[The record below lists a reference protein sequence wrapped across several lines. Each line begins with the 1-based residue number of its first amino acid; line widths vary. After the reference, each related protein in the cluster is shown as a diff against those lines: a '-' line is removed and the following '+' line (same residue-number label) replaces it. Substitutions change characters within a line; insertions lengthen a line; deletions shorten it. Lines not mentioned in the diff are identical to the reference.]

1 MILDVVLVVAALSFA
16 LSGWRQGL
24 IVGALGFAGFL
35 GGGIAAMVLTPRVVQ
50 DWSTGAWQT
59 VIAAGI
65 VLVCALI
72 GQVLLTAVGSR
83 LRRVLV
89 WGPLRIVDS
98 TLGAVI
104 SVLGM
109 LVISWFLATAARSSS
124 VPEISRAVGQSHV
137 LRTVDD
143 AMPTSARGLFA
154 SFRGLLDE
162 GQFPQVFGGLSPERI
177 LPVSPPDDSP
187 LYTTPVRR
195 AGRSIVQVVGS
206 APSCD
211 RRIEGSGFV
220 YASHHVLTNAHVV
233 AGVKAPTVSVAGTG
247 PDLPATVVAFD
258 PKRDVAVLWVPGLT
272 AAPLPLVTGASRGDT
287 AVVAGFPRGGPYRLA
302 AARVR
307 EQLRAHGPDI
317 YGSARTT
324 RDVLSLYSRVLP
336 GNSGGPLLTP
346 KGGVYG
352 VVFAKSVDDPRTG
365 YALSVGEV
373 SPVADRARSLVR
385 PVPTGPC
392 VH

>member
-1 MILDVVLVVAALSFA
+1 VIVDLVLGLAALSFA
-16 LSGWRQGL
+16 ISGWRQGL

-35 GGGIAAMVLTPRVVQ
+35 GGGVAAMVLAPRVFQ
-50 DWSTGAWQT
+50 DFSTGATQT

-65 VLVCALI
+65 VLVCALV
-72 GQVLLTAVGSR
+72 GQMLFTAVGGR

-89 WGPLRIVDS
+89 WGPLRVLDS

-124 VPEISRAVGQSHV
+124 VPEISRAVGQSKV
-137 LRTVDD
+137 LRAVDD
-143 AMPTSARGLFA
+143 AMPTQTRGLFA

-195 AGRSIVQVVGS
+195 AGRSIVQVSGS

-233 AGVKAPTVSVAGTG
+233 AGVKAPTVSVGGTG
-247 PDLPATVVAFD
+247 PELPATVVAFD
-258 PKRDVAVLWVPGLT
+258 PKRDVAVLWVPGLR

-287 AVVAGFPRGGPYRLA
+287 AVVAGFPHGGPYRLA

-307 EQLRAHGPDI
+307 EQIRAHGPDI

-324 RDVLSLYSRVLP
+324 RDVLSLYSRVQP

-365 YALSVGEV
+365 YALTVGEI
-373 SPVADRARSLVR
+373 SPVADRARSLVH
-385 PVPTGPC
+385 PVPTGGC
-392 VH
+392 VD